1 VGPAHPQVAKVL
13 LDYAALLRKQHRPR
27 EAAPLE
33 KRAKNIKEAF
43 NREEPGAGKVDVSS
57 LKRQR

>member
-1 VGPAHPQVAKVL
+1 L
-13 LDYAALLRKQHRPR
+13 LDYAALLRKQHHPL

-43 NREEPGAGKVDVSS
+43 NREEPSADTVDVSF
-57 LKRQR
+57 LQRQR